1 MKECEGGRASLRRRA
16 RRAPLSRQCPRTRRA
31 AWRAA
36 SSDLAP
42 VTTWWERERED
53 GMGEGGVATGAR
65 SGKRKKRAKRRPPA
79 LLAHHL
85 AGRKDQGGRL
95 GVPDAHD
102 DGRETLWRG
111 ENREGVREEQ
121 AVARP
126 GSLAPAAGAAAA
138 LPLFAPLSG
147 LRPPPP
153 PPPHPLPLF
162 SLTLGLYAA
171 LRACRAMFFRSSLQ
185 SRLTVATTFWRVGT
199 MPDGWRARS
208 TVSGAPTATARA
220 VEGPAAS
227 AMRRCA
233 CARRCALGSTAEKRR
248 ARGVGEGERNGGG
261 GPRKAVGRPARACS
275 CAFPL
280 SLSGGGVR

>member
-1 MKECEGGRASLRRRA
+1 MGWVRAGWQRGRGREKQKKEQNGGRPLSWLTILPDAKIRAVVLGSRMRMMTAAKRCGEERTERGCVRNGRSLARGRWRRPRGRRRRSHFCPSLRP
-16 RRAPLSRQCPRTRRA
+16 APPS
-31 AWRAA
+31 
-36 SSDLAP
+36 
-42 VTTWWERERED
+42 
-53 GMGEGGVATGAR
+53 
-65 SGKRKKRAKRRPPA
+65 
-79 LLAHHL
+79 
-85 AGRKDQGGRL
+85 
-95 GVPDAHD
+95 
-102 DGRETLWRG
+102 
-111 ENREGVREEQ
+111 
-121 AVARP
+121 
-126 GSLAPAAGAAAA
+126 
-138 LPLFAPLSG
+138 
-147 LRPPPP
+147 P

-162 SLTLGLYAA
+162 SLTLGLYSA

-208 TVSGAPTATARA
+208 TVSGAPAAAARV

-280 SLSGGGVR
+280 SLSVGGAR